1 VPAGQVNSHAE
12 RNPPVR
18 LSGLA
23 FRADTPDSVCMSLLL
38 HPELINDRF
47 GDPGL
52 YVDLLH
58 QNHAILIDMGDLA
71 DLPPRK
77 ILRLRHAFVSHT
89 HMDHFCGF
97 DRLLRILLGR
107 PKVLHMTG
115 PDGFIANVASKL
127 GGYTWNLADEGSV
140 DFSIC
145 ASEFAEDGLIRS
157 ARFRFRNGFRLEGM
171 PERRAA
177 EGVILDEPAYRVRAV
192 HLDHHI
198 PCLGFAVEEKQHL
211 NVWRTRLDEMHLGVG
226 PWLDDLKQAIMRDVP
241 GDTVITARWKDK
253 GVLHEAQQ
261 RLEALRHA
269 VQVTPGQKIA
279 YLSDIGYTQAN
290 ADKAVALA
298 EGADLLFIESAFLD
312 QDAGLALQKMH
323 LTARQAGE
331 IARCAGVARFEQF
344 HFSPRYEGQEDRF
357 YAEAADA
364 AGL

>member
-1 VPAGQVNSHAE
+1 
-12 RNPPVR
+12 
-18 LSGLA
+18 
-23 FRADTPDSVCMSLLL
+23 MSLLL

-58 QNHAILIDMGDLA
+58 QNHALLIDMGDLA
-71 DLPPRK
+71 NLPPRK

-89 HMDHFCGF
+89 HMDHFSGF
-97 DRLLRILLGR
+97 DRLLRVLLGR
-107 PKVLHMTG
+107 PKALHMTG
-115 PDGFIANVASKL
+115 PAGFIGNVASKL

-145 ASEFAEDGLIRS
+145 ASEFAEGGLLCS
-157 ARFRFRNGFRLEGM
+157 ARFRFRNGFRREDL
-171 PERRAA
+171 PERRAID
-177 EGVILDEPAYRVRAV
+177 GIILDEPAYRVRAV
-192 HLDHHI
+192 HFDHHI

-211 NVWRTRLDEMHLGVG
+211 NIWRTRLGEMHLGVG
-226 PWLDDLKQAIMRDVP
+226 PWLDDLKQAIMCDAP
-241 GDTVITARWKDK
+241 GDTVITARWNDN
-253 GVLHEAQQ
+253 GVDHEAQH
-261 RLEALRHA
+261 RLDALRPV

-279 YLSDIGYTQAN
+279 YISDIGYTAAN
-290 ADKAVALA
+290 ADEAVGLA

-312 QDAGLALQKMH
+312 EDADLALQKMH

-331 IARCAGVARFEQF
+331 IARRAGARRFEQF
-344 HFSPRYEGQEDRF
+344 HFSPRYEGQEDRL